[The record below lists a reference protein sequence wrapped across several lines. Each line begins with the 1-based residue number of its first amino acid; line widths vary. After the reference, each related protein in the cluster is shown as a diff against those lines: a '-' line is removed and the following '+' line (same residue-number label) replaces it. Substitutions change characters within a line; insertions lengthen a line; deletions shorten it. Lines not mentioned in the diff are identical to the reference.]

1 MKKLL
6 LLIAVVPVITTTV
19 ANAQPQKGDWML
31 GAKVNPI
38 ALKGGYFLS
47 NRFIAGI
54 DVTPGF
60 SYQPQNKNIGFN
72 FGAEATLRYYF
83 APKTG
88 MQAGKFYWFGDFNAG
103 YELQYGHNYFSK
115 SGGFSGH
122 FKTGLAPGLA
132 YFVNEKVSIDA
143 ALRTNL
149 RGNFTRNWSHIN
161 TNPEFGIQ
169 IYLPGK
175 KKQAKTE

>member
-6 LLIAVVPVITTTV
+6 LLIAVVPAITATV
-19 ANAQPQKGDWML
+19 ADAQPRKGDWMV

-54 DVTPGF
+54 DIVPNF
-60 SYQPQNKNIGFN
+60 SYQPQNKDIGFN
-72 FGAEATLRYYF
+72 FGAEATFRYYF
-83 APKTG
+83 AAKSG
-88 MQAGKFYWFGDFNAG
+88 MLPGKFYWFGDVNAG
-103 YELQYGHNYFSK
+103 YQVHYAHNYFSNT
-115 SGGFSGH
+115 GGFGGN

-132 YFVNEKVSIDA
+132 YFVNERISVDA
-143 ALRTNL
+143 ALRTTL
-149 RGNFTRNWSHIN
+149 YGNFTRNWSYIN
-161 TNPEFGIQ
+161 TNPEFGFQ

-175 KKQAKTE
+175 KQRSEPQ

>member
-6 LLIAVVPVITTTV
+6 LLIAVIPVITTTV
-19 ANAQPQKGDWML
+19 ANAQPRKGDWMV

-54 DVTPGF
+54 DIVPGF
-60 SYQPQNKNIGFN
+60 NYQPHNKDIN
-72 FGAEATLRYYF
+72 FSLGAEATFRYYF

-88 MQAGKFYWFGDFNAG
+88 LQSGRFYWFGDFSAG
-103 YELQYGHNYFSK
+103 YSLHYGHNYFSK
-115 SGGFSGH
+115 TGGVNGALR
-122 FKTGLAPGLA
+122 TGIAPGLA
-132 YFVNEKVSIDA
+132 YLINDKISIDA
-143 ALRTNL
+143 ALRTTLNA
-149 RGNFTRNWSHIN
+149 NFKDNWSLIN
-161 TNPEFGIQ
+161 TFPEFGIQ

-175 KKQAKTE
+175 KQRSEP